1 MPMIEVLFNLYKF
14 INGYPFLLVTASI
27 SFAIKVFLL
36 LMMILHGL
44 RASVIQR
51 PWYYLLPVFFGA
63 MLSDVAWIAFNLYSL
78 SLVASDYRPILF
90 LIRFAWIFTIIQYFY
105 LGLFLESL
113 TEKKFQPNL
122 YQKMLMPITGI
133 ISLSFFYLAFFQYN
147 DVDNRSFFEI
157 KILFPVSAIFMF
169 LAVVPSLLRVLY
181 KIKKTF
187 LPKILKKQLKLLI
200 QIIIVPQLIFD
211 FVQTI
216 PSCFTRIYVTFNF
229 ALVSI
234 STILLT
240 FAFYFAAK
248 KVIGLRFLNFH
259 GHVQTSPHF
268 DFIDDFKAI
277 IGQISKAVTKPELA
291 TLTSQFFKSAFG
303 LQANR
308 VALHI
313 RKCAE
318 KKKSEIEECSTYDV
332 NQLLAEEF
340 LARNEKKQTTVVSC
354 LQKNGIVVADEM
366 AFDNF
371 YEENECGGILLKFMD
386 TINAD
391 IFLPIYH
398 NEKIIAYIIVER
410 DARDGQFYNRT
421 EQDEM
426 IVFAC
431 YLSNVIYLM
440 QNRSLEQM
448 LKHQKGVEEELFS
461 KHQEVNQ
468 YKEAIQSFLHTAHRK
483 IGILHYKNRW
493 FDFGNQA
500 AKELIT
506 INPNT
511 HEGHPITKAL
521 KTAVQHAQEY
531 KTAQNALISDGDGN
545 KLVFMAIPSNDDNGV
560 LIVVYYPEIG
570 DLLKNQL
577 ELLKNPS
584 DWDYLLYLET
594 TQSGRLINQLLP
606 SSSPEFLQFKID
618 LLKLAL
624 GKKPLL
630 LDLPDEDVQPLAEII
645 HRISLRGTLYILNL
659 TSHEKNEEVALKMF
673 GINPLFGDSK
683 EPALLEQLDSNGTLL
698 IKNVHFLSA
707 PTQAMLAQYLEY
719 GFYHQLKDERTCSSN
734 ARILCATH
742 QALDSLVA
750 NGTFNPE
757 LFGKFKKTTLSLPS
771 LVTLPEH
778 ELTDLANGFVA
789 QAIKAEPYK
798 NLLELSSQETHRL
811 IFSRPP
817 SLHEFK
823 AKIEQLLVNKSKKN
837 HIYEDNPLDP
847 AFTVSDPELAR
858 AARLGRKAL
867 KDPKLMALLWEK
879 FGNQN
884 QIAQFLGVNRSSV
897 HRRFKELNL
906 KFGTVV

>member
-1 MPMIEVLFNLYKF
+1 MIETVFLVFNYINSFPFILAATSVSFILKFYFFIVTILSGLRSSKIRGPWWYLIPVLIGAMFSDIAWICFNLYK
-14 INGYPFLLVTASI
+14 L
-27 SFAIKVFLL
+27 
-36 LMMILHGL
+36 GL
-44 RASVIQR
+44 I
-51 PWYYLLPVFFGA
+51 G
-63 MLSDVAWIAFNLYSL
+63 
-78 SLVASDYRPILF
+78 SDYRPVLF
-90 LIRFAWIFTIIQYFY
+90 LNRFGWALTIIQYHF
-105 LGLFLESL
+105 LGLLIENL
-113 TEKKFQPNL
+113 IDNNYKFNL
-122 YQKMLMPITGI
+122 YQKCLIPITTVLACLFLY
-133 ISLSFFYLAFFQYN
+133 LSCFEFNNVL
-147 DVDNRSFFEI
+147 NRPFFEL
-157 KILFPVSAIFMF
+157 KVLFPLSTCLFV
-169 LAVVPSLLRVLY
+169 LCVVPSIFVVLR
-181 KIKKTF
+181 KIKNF
-187 LPKILKKQLKLLI
+187 RVPKILKKQLKVLI
-200 QIIIVPQLIFD
+200 QIIIIPQLFFD

-216 PSCFTRIYVTFNF
+216 PTCFTQVYLQVNF
-229 ALVSI
+229 AVVSI
-234 STILLT
+234 SSILLT

-259 GHVQTSPHF
+259 GHVQTSPHLN
-268 DFIDDFKAI
+268 FIDDFKAI

-332 NQLLAEEF
+332 NQLLVEEF

-354 LQKNGIVVADEM
+354 LQKNGIVVVDEM

-371 YEENECGGILLKFMD
+371 YEENECGGMLLKFMD

-659 TSHEKNEEVALKMF
+659 TTHEKNEEVALKMF

-750 NGTFNPE
+750 NGTFNAE

>member
-1 MPMIEVLFNLYKF
+1 MLNTIYDF
-14 INGYPFLLVTASI
+14 INSYPFVLSAVLVSLV
-27 SFAIKVFLL
+27 IKFFLL
-36 LMMILHGL
+36 IAAIFHGL
-44 RASVIQR
+44 RSSRVER
-51 PWYYLLPVFFGA
+51 PWYFLLPVLIGA
-63 MLSDVAWIAFNLYSL
+63 MFSDIAWTCFNLYSL
-78 SLVASDYRPILF
+78 SFMGADYRPILCV
-90 LIRFAWIFTIIQYFY
+90 IRIAWALTIIQYQA

-113 TEKKFQPNL
+113 TVKWYRPGL
-122 YQKMLMPITGI
+122 YQKILTM
-133 ISLSFFYLAFFQYN
+133 ISSCVVLCFIYLAIFEFNYP
-147 DVDNRSFFEI
+147 DNRPYFEMR
-157 KILFPVSAIFMF
+157 ILLPFCGLYMFVSI
-169 LAVVPSLLRVLY
+169 LPSLIKAICRIRVS
-181 KIKKTF
+181 T

-200 QIIIVPQLIFD
+200 QIIILPQIIFD
-211 FVQTI
+211 SIQTI
-216 PSCFTRIYVTFNF
+216 PACFMRIDISICF
-229 ALVSI
+229 AIVSM

-259 GHVQTSPHF
+259 GHVQTSPHLN
-268 DFIDDFKAI
+268 FIDDFKSVI
-277 IGQISKAVTKPELA
+277 SQISKAVTKPELA

-313 RKCAE
+313 RKFAE

-332 NQLLAEEF
+332 NQLLVEEF

-371 YEENECGGILLKFMD
+371 YEENECGGMLLKFMD
-386 TINAD
+386 QINAD

-398 NEKIIAYIIVER
+398 EEQVIAYIIVER
-410 DARDGQFYNRT
+410 DARDEQFYNRT

-440 QNRSLEQM
+440 QSRSLEQM
-448 LKHQKGVEEELFS
+448 LRHQKGVEEELFS

-468 YKEAIQSFLHTAHRK
+468 YKEAIQSFLRTAHRK
-483 IGILHYKNRW
+483 IGVLFYKNRW
-493 FDFGNQA
+493 FDFGNQT

-511 HEGHPITKAL
+511 HEGHPVTKAL
-521 KTAVQHAQEY
+521 RTAVQHAQEY
-531 KTAQNALISDGDGN
+531 KTTQNVLISDAGGN
-545 KLVFMAIPSNDDNGV
+545 KLVFQAIPSNDDNGV
-560 LIVVYYPEIG
+560 LVIIYYPEIG
-570 DLLKNQL
+570 DLLKNQI

-584 DWDYLLYLET
+584 EWDYLLYLET
-594 TQSGRLINQLLP
+594 THSGRLINQLLP

-630 LDLPDEDVQPLAEII
+630 LDVPDEDVQPLAEII
-645 HRISLRGTLYILNL
+645 HSISLRGTLYILNL
-659 TSHEKNEEVALKMF
+659 TCAEKNDEVGLKVF
-673 GINPLFGDSK
+673 GINPLFGEMK
-683 EPALLEQLDSNGTLL
+683 ELSLLEQLDNNGTLL
-698 IKNVHFLSA
+698 IKNIHFLSEK
-707 PTQAMLAQYLEY
+707 TQALLAEYIEY
-719 GFYHQLKDERTCSSN
+719 GFYHPLKDETSRSSG

-742 QALDSLVA
+742 QSLDTLVKNNA
-750 NGTFNPE
+750 FSAE
-757 LFGKFKKTTLSLPS
+757 LFNKFKKTTLSLPS

-778 ELTDLANGFVA
+778 ELADLANGLVA

-798 NLLELSSQETHRL
+798 NLLELTAQETHRL
-811 IFSRPP
+811 IFSRPQ
-817 SLHEFK
+817 SLYEFR
-823 AKIEQLLVNKSKKN
+823 AKLEHILVNKSKKN
-837 HIYEDNPLDP
+837 HIHEDNPLDP
-847 AFTVSDPELAR
+847 AFNVSDPELAR

-867 KDPKLMALLWEK
+867 KDPKLMAMLWEK

-906 KFGTVV
+906 KFGTVG